1 MFATL
6 FRTLVE
12 TLVFDLSFGSYDEA
26 FRREGEH
33 VSRAWG
39 PLRAKVHYSYVFD
52 ADVFTLGVEAKGF
65 LWQYQVVLG
74 EDADVFTR
82 GFSSRLTPPWMRRL
96 RLELRERLTGVP
108 F

>member
-12 TLVFDLSFGSYDEA
+12 TLVFDLLFGSYDEA

-33 VSRAWG
+33 ISRAWG
-39 PLRAKVHYSYVFD
+39 PLRAQVHYSYVFD
-52 ADVFTLGVEAKGF
+52 AGVFTLGIDTKGF
-65 LWQYQVVLG
+65 LWQYQVVFG

-82 GFSSRLTPPWMRRL
+82 GFSSRLAPVWMGR
-96 RLELRERLTGVP
+96 LRERLTGVP